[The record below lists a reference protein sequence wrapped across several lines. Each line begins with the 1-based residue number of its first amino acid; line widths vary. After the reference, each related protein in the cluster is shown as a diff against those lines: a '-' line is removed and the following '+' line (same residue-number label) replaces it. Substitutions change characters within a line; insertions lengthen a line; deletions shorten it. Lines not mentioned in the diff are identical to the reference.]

1 MTGAATWPPP
11 TDTVLTRPLPRS
23 LDPLPGEGL
32 DGFLL
37 RLSYRLERSPY
48 RIARLTGMMKPSGF
62 AVMTFPHLMHLPPG
76 RREQFARATRL
87 SPGEVAG
94 LCLSSLADWYP
105 PASPTPQTRGWAGS
119 VPPGN
124 HWVFS
129 RATRYC
135 PQCLAGDGSA
145 IQNDLGGPW
154 HKTWRLPVVFAC
166 VKHTRFLEHLCPA
179 CARPIHDAVTAR
191 GASTEESSKMLPQT
205 GRSDLHPTQC
215 RLPLASD
222 VIHTRDAP
230 TCGAGLSGA
239 PADPAAIRA
248 EQEPVELQQRIDDL
262 LDPSTPGDTISGG
275 MPAAARQYFIDLRLI
290 THLIR
295 ASWPRPQDLLAI
307 PGAAREAIS
316 QDHRRGQQQHRDL
329 RGIRRTTYDV
339 PPLDART
346 CAALLITADRLLQ
359 CQQPRLLTEQLRHL
373 LGYDTRSPGHA
384 TWTRQ
389 ILVGKPDCSP
399 GLRRALAPIL
409 QTNTPLPSG
418 RVRKALQT
426 PVRKTRYRP
435 EHIAGFLQDD
445 WYQRCFARM
454 EGIRPR
460 NLRRA
465 AAIHLCQIAVGGPVT
480 DAARLVGMPATHARQ
495 SVDAVY
501 RWARSRPDPGEFETA
516 LHQLADELDS
526 APHLIDYQR
535 RRDAL
540 NHWCIDPAT
549 WQQLTNGLEHNHHGQ
564 MALGDH
570 KRQAA
575 SIFVWTRVT
584 QSEHLL
590 APRPIFDQ
598 QPPEVRTAWRPTL
611 GNICRGFLAGR
622 GGPDALRLKDRLDEY
637 ADTLAASIDRGEYA
651 C

>member
-1 MTGAATWPPP
+1 MLAH
-11 TDTVLTRPLPRS
+11 PLPRS

-48 RIARLTGMMKPSGF
+48 RIARLTGLMKPSGF
-62 AVMTFPHLMHLPPG
+62 AVMTFPHLMNLPPA

-87 SPGEVAG
+87 SAGEVG
-94 LCLSSLADWYP
+94 RLCLSSLAEQYP
-105 PASPTPQTRGWAGS
+105 PASPTPQMRGWAGS
-119 VPPGN
+119 IPPGN

-135 PQCLAGDGSA
+135 PRCLAGDGSA

-166 VKHTRFLEHLCPA
+166 VKHTQFLEHLCPA
-179 CARPIHDAVTAR
+179 CARPAHDAVTAR

-230 TCGAGLSGA
+230 TCGAELSSI
-239 PADPAAIRA
+239 PADPAAVLA
-248 EQEPVELQQRIDDL
+248 GQEALDLQQRIDDL
-262 LDPSTPGDTISGG
+262 LDPNTTSDAISGG
-275 MPAAARQYFIDLRLI
+275 LPTAGRQYFIDLRLI

-295 ASWPRPQDLLAI
+295 ASWPRAQDLLAI
-307 PGAAREAIS
+307 PEAARAAIS

-346 CAALLITADRLLQ
+346 CAALLVTADRLLQ
-359 CQQPRLLTEQLRHL
+359 SQQPRLLTGQLRHL
-373 LGYDTRSPGHA
+373 LGYDTRSLGHA

-399 GLRRALAPIL
+399 GLRHALAPIL
-409 QTNTPLPSG
+409 QTYTPPPSG
-418 RVRKALQT
+418 RARKALQT
-426 PVRKTRYRP
+426 PVRKTRYKP
-435 EHIAGFLQDD
+435 EHIAEFLQDD
-445 WYQRCFARM
+445 WYQQHFARM
-454 EGIRPR
+454 DGIRPR

-480 DAARLVGMPATHARQ
+480 NAARLIGMPATHARQ
-495 SVDAVY
+495 SAHAVHS
-501 RWARSRPDPGEFETA
+501 WARSRPDPSEFETV

-526 APHLIDYQR
+526 VPHLIDYQR

-540 NHWCIDPAT
+540 TRWCIDPAI
-549 WQQLTNGLEHNHHGQ
+549 WQQLTNRLGRSHKGQ

-590 APRPIFDQ
+590 APRPILDQ
-598 QPPEVRTAWRPTL
+598 QPPEVRKAWRPTL
-611 GNICRGFLAGR
+611 GNICRAFLAGR
-622 GGPDALRLKDRLDEY
+622 GGPDALRLKGTLDEY
-637 ADTLAASIDRGEYA
+637 ADTLAASIDRGDSP

>member
-1 MTGAATWPPP
+1 MLA
-11 TDTVLTRPLPRS
+11 RPLPRS

-48 RIARLTGMMKPSGF
+48 RIARLTGMIKPSGF
-62 AVMTFPHLMHLPPG
+62 AVMTFPHLMHLPPD
-76 RREQFARATRL
+76 RRQQFARATRL
-87 SPGEVAG
+87 SPDEAG
-94 LCLSSLADWYP
+94 RLCLSNLAEQYP
-105 PASPTPQTRGWAGS
+105 PTSPTPQTRGWAGS

-135 PQCLAGDGSA
+135 SQCLAGDGSA

-179 CARPIHDAVTAR
+179 CARPVHDAVTAR

-215 RLPLASD
+215 RLPLAND

-230 TCGAGLSGA
+230 TCGAELSGV
-239 PADPAAIRA
+239 PADLAAILA
-248 EQEPVELQQRIDDL
+248 EQEAVELQQRIDDL

-275 MPAAARQYFIDLRLI
+275 MPAAGRQYFIDLRLI

-295 ASWPRPQDLLAI
+295 ASWPRAQDLLAI
-307 PGAAREAIS
+307 PGAAREVIS

-329 RGIRRTTYDV
+329 RGIRHTTYDV
-339 PPLDART
+339 PPLDAKT

-373 LGYDTRSPGHA
+373 LSYDPRSPGRA

-389 ILVGKPDCSP
+389 ILIGKPDYSP
-399 GLRRALAPIL
+399 GLGHALAPIL
-409 QTNTPLPSG
+409 QTYTPLPSG
-418 RVRKALQT
+418 RVRKALRS

-435 EHIAGFLQDD
+435 EHIAEFLQED
-445 WYQRCFARM
+445 WYQRYFAHID
-454 EGIRPR
+454 GIGPR
-460 NLRRA
+460 NLRRT
-465 AAIHLCQIAVGGPVT
+465 AAIHLCQIAAGGSVT
-480 DAARLVGMPATHARQ
+480 HAARLVNMPLTHARQ
-495 SVDAVY
+495 SIQAVHS
-501 RWARSRPDPGEFETA
+501 WARSRPDPGEFETA
-516 LHQLADELDS
+516 LLQLADELDS
-526 APHLIDYQR
+526 VPHLIDYRR

-540 NHWCIDPAT
+540 SNWCIDPAI
-549 WQQLTNGLEHNHHGQ
+549 WQQLINRLGRSHKDQ

-575 SIFVWTRVT
+575 SVFVWARVT

-598 QPPEVRTAWRPTL
+598 QPPQVRKAWRPTL
-611 GNICRGFLAGR
+611 GNTCRAFLAGR
-622 GGPDALRLKDRLDEY
+622 GGPDLLHLKVMLDDY
-637 ADTLAASIDRGEYA
+637 ADTLARSIDRGKPP